1 MPSIKVKIG
10 LLFLSP
16 LVTLVCLENQLYL
29 GIFGSYYKLHLS
41 KNVFKSG
48 LKRFVFSCLQY
59 HMKMMR
65 RVLGVIR
72 RTKELHLRAQCL

>member
-1 MPSIKVKIG
+1 MSS
-10 LLFLSP
+10 LLNP
-16 LVTLVCLENQLYL
+16 LATLVCLENQLLL

-59 HMKMMR
+59 HMKISMSQS
-65 RVLGVIR
+65 LGSN
-72 RTKELHLRAQCL
+72 